1 MEEISKNKEE
11 IEEIDEIGSLTKPKR
26 PRTEKQKDAFKEA
39 MKKRA
44 ENIELRK
51 NEKLVKASEI
61 LVSNSK
67 NDVIP
72 KNKEFMKQVKKPV
85 YELESESEEEIIIVK
100 SKPKKKKVKK
110 IIIEDSDC
118 SDSSGSSGGRR
129 QTRYKQPEQVSI
141 QRNIPQP
148 TFNSRDFFI

>member
-11 IEEIDEIGSLTKPKR
+11 IEEMDEIGSLTKPKK

-39 MKKRA
+39 MRKRA

-61 LVSNSK
+61 LVNNSK
-67 NDVIP
+67 KETIP

-85 YELESESEEEIIIVK
+85 YESSESEEEIIIVK
-100 SKPKKKKVKK
+100 SKPKKKVKK
-110 IIIEDSDC
+110 IIIEDSSS
-118 SDSSGSSGGRR
+118 SDDDSGRGRGNKY
-129 QTRYKQPEQVSI
+129 QQHEQVSI
-141 QRNIPQP
+141 QRNIPEP
-148 TFNSRDFFI
+148 VFNSRDFFI

>member
-11 IEEIDEIGSLTKPKR
+11 IEEIEEIGSLTKPKK
-26 PRTEKQKDAFKEA
+26 PRTDKQIDAFKEA

-61 LVSNSK
+61 LVNNSK
-67 NDVIP
+67 KEVTP

-85 YELESESEEEIIIVK
+85 YESSESEEEIIIVK
-100 SKPKKKKVKK
+100 SKPKKKVKK
-110 IIIEDSDC
+110 IIIEDSSS
-118 SDSSGSSGGRR
+118 SDSSDGGRGR
-129 QTRYKQPEQVSI
+129 RNKYQQPEQVSI
-141 QRNIPQP
+141 QRNIQEP
-148 TFNSRDFFI
+148 TFNARDFFI